1 MTKSVSS
8 LSDPVLS
15 SVYSPADV
23 PLPPEPET
31 EPAAV
36 QSLPPE
42 HRIVA
47 AHHFPNGRGWETID
61 LEDENGN
68 QYSISAGRLWDD
80 LSAERIRCYVRDD
93 QGVSWLKA
101 EYETVKRLA
110 EHLGLEDV
118 RGEALNLYGNAR
130 AETLKDLE
138 PGEIARRSASAK
150 RRLEGDKLE
159 GFLEKHKAKKEKLLN
174 KKNKLL
180 QKGSPL
186 EFETRASLDWLDWR
200 LDRLEGKHDRVV
212 FGIED

>member
-1 MTKSVSS
+1 MTNSVFSRP
-8 LSDPVLS
+8 DPVLS
-15 SVYSPADV
+15 SVYSPKDA

-61 LEDENGN
+61 LEDETGEP
-68 QYSISAGRLWDD
+68 YSISARKLWND
-80 LSAERIRCYVRDD
+80 LSAERIRCYVQDE

-101 EYETVKRLA
+101 EYEPVKRLA

-118 RGEALNLYGNAR
+118 LGEALNLYGNAR

-138 PGEIARRSASAK
+138 PGETARRSAQAK
-150 RRLEGDKLE
+150 RRLEGAKLE
-159 GFLEKHKAKKEKLLN
+159 EFREKYRAQKEKLLN
-174 KKNKLL
+174 KKKKLL
-180 QKGSPL
+180 QKRSTL
-186 EFETRASLDWLDWR
+186 DTRTSLDWLDWR
-200 LDRLEGKHDRVV
+200 LDRLERKHDRAV
-212 FGIED
+212 FGIGD